1 MRAYETSATV
11 EPNGQVRLAGV
22 PFAPGTQVEVILS
35 PKRGDATMPDA
46 DAADR
51 VARLFAALDKARNVQ
66 SVGGLRREELYDRNV
81 LH

>member
-1 MRAYETSATV
+1 MQAYETSATV
-11 EPNGQVRLAGV
+11 EPNGQVHLAGV
-22 PFAPGTQVEVILS
+22 PFAAGTQVEVIIS
-35 PKRGDATMPDA
+35 PKRNGTAMPGA

-66 SVGGLRREELYDRNV
+66 AIGRLKREELYDRNV